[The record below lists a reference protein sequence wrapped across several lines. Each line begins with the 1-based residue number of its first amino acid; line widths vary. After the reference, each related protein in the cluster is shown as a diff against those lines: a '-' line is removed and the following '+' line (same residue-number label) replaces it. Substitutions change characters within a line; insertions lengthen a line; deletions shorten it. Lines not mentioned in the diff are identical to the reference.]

1 MIKIAMFNAA
11 RSEDEYLDIC
21 EKKYPEIS
29 FVRIYEKV
37 RVDNAAL
44 AKECYAVVVSSAMPP
59 VKEMLEIWRD
69 CGVKYVATRSIGYEY
84 MDVPL
89 IESMGMHA
97 AHTTYSPAS
106 VADFA
111 IMLMLMVT
119 RNMKI
124 VERRYEAH
132 DFREAKLPG
141 KELWNMTVGVVGT
154 GAIGE
159 MTAKHLHGFGCR
171 MLAYSRTK
179 RESLDGIVKYTDLDT
194 LLAESDVVTLH
205 MASTPETFHLLNAE
219 RLAKMKKGA
228 YLVNTARGNL
238 IDTKALIEAL
248 ESGHLAGAALDVM
261 ENETG
266 IYYTN
271 HMYEPISNHELAILD
286 YMPNV
291 IVTQHMAYY
300 TREAGLDTMENL
312 VKGCLH
318 DYRGEENPW
327 RI

>member
-141 KELWNMTVGVVGT
+141 QELLSAPV
-154 GAIGE
+154 
-159 MTAKHLHGFGCR
+159 
-171 MLAYSRTK
+171 
-179 RESLDGIVKYTDLDT
+179 
-194 LLAESDVVTLH
+194 
-205 MASTPETFHLLNAE
+205 P
-219 RLAKMKKGA
+219 
-228 YLVNTARGNL
+228 
-238 IDTKALIEAL
+238 
-248 ESGHLAGAALDVM
+248 SG
-261 ENETG
+261 
-266 IYYTN
+266 
-271 HMYEPISNHELAILD
+271 
-286 YMPNV
+286 
-291 IVTQHMAYY
+291 
-300 TREAGLDTMENL
+300 R
-312 VKGCLH
+312 
-318 DYRGEENPW
+318 
-327 RI
+327 